1 MLCVHFEIFQSLI
14 FAFSAHKLQTYRGKK
29 TVCPD
34 EINHEHGDITDLFIE
49 NIGGGKVFHLGG
61 LAGVP

>member
-1 MLCVHFEIFQSLI
+1 MHVECYFTTC
-14 FAFSAHKLQTYRGKK
+14 SAHENSILLSCSLHKQIA

>member
-1 MLCVHFEIFQSLI
+1 MMWISQFIALYYLSIKHTNRKNNI
-14 FAFSAHKLQTYRGKK
+14 
-29 TVCPD
+29 VCPD

>member
-1 MLCVHFEIFQSLI
+1 MPILL
-14 FAFSAHKLQTYRGKK
+14 KLRTHLFCIVCTNTNRN

>member
-1 MLCVHFEIFQSLI
+1 MYFHPVSPL
-14 FAFSAHKLQTYRGKK
+14 HKQNIA

-49 NIGGGKVFHLGG
+49 SIGGGKVFHLGG